1 MSVTLRKA
9 LFIATTLA
17 YSLFAQ
23 GGVVVGTWNG
33 NWFPSGRAEH
43 RAHPSVELATTEVA
57 ANMLSSALAA
67 IDPQGTN
74 DVILI
79 LNEIRSPSVASNLIK
94 RISRKGLTLASISG
108 YRRRDRYDQQQDVI
122 VTTLEVASRGWSRWR
137 NEKAQTP
144 PRGYAYANIVI
155 TPAVTARVYAVHF
168 KSNYGGNTEEKRA
181 LNRAKREHSAR
192 QIVEQV
198 KKLEH
203 VIVAGD
209 LNTDPWRKEFA
220 RESTHEIFK
229 DAHFVNHLEELP
241 PGRRATH
248 PNKRHGDSSLD
259 FVLSKGFRSL
269 RLPHIE
275 PGSQISDHLALFT
288 LLEADEPKEK
298 RKQKRKERKK

>member
-1 MSVTLRKA
+1 MSVSVLKTISLTL
-9 LFIATTLA
+9 TLA
-17 YSLFAQ
+17 YCLCAR

-57 ANMLSSALAA
+57 AKMLSSALSS
-67 IDPQGTN
+67 IDPEGTN
-74 DVILI
+74 DVLLV
-79 LNEIRSPSVASNLIK
+79 LNEIRSPLVASNLIK

-122 VTTLEVASRGWSRWR
+122 VTTLKVAGSGWSRWL
-137 NEKAQTP
+137 NEKAETP
-144 PRGYAYANIVI
+144 PRGYAYANIVV
-155 TPAVTARVYAVHF
+155 TSAVTARVYAVHF
-168 KSNYGGNTEEKRA
+168 KSNYGGNTKEKAA

-192 QIVEQV
+192 QIVKQV
-198 KKLEH
+198 KNLEH

-220 RESTHEIFK
+220 DEKTHDIFK
-229 DAHFVNHLEELP
+229 EAQFANHLEELP

-269 RLPHIE
+269 RAPHIE
-275 PGSQISDHLALFT
+275 PSYQISDHLALFT
-288 LLEADEPKEK
+288 LLEIDAP
-298 RKQKRKERKK
+298 